1 MKSEMTQDA
10 SDGKHREKLG
20 SQCHSCGCV
29 TAPKYLFPVVLSVKK
44 ERRVHVVCLE
54 CIAFDRMPKNVTDDI
69 PRYDHLGRRI
79 KGNEKVMFAARTRRP
94 AAGDSSVGHDSA
106 RSA

>member
-1 MKSEMTQDA
+1 MKSEMTEAA
-10 SDGKHREKLG
+10 SDGKHRERLG
-20 SQCHSCGCV
+20 SQCHSCGKV
-29 TAPKYLFPVVLSVKK
+29 TAPRYLFPVILSVKK

-79 KGNEKVMFAARTRRP
+79 KRNEKVVFAPRC
-94 AAGDSSVGHDSA
+94 AANSDTGSGYNSTGGP
-106 RSA
+106 